1 MKKLLVG
8 PGSAWLSAVDLAIYW
23 VTEEIS
29 SETKKNNLTSV
40 SFPRRVN
47 CIGKYNTHCIR
58 LHLWTSWALHQHRV
72 DDGLSECAVP
82 FNSGQ
87 VVSWLVLAH
96 HALASLCCIIS
107 IRYTSIDLCVPR
119 YRATLLLPGPVTPQ
133 TIIPLQSNHHYV
145 ILFFIRVSTTVGP
158 SSVNDPTV
166 LVGVT
171 WPLCIQQVG
180 VSQKSAEQKKNHF
193 AYRLLRSTR
202 LVSIKG
208 KEGEM
213 SSTRQLP
220 LARPLSAYIWLKDR
234 S

>member
-1 MKKLLVG
+1 M
-8 PGSAWLSAVDLAIYW
+8 
-23 VTEEIS
+23 
-29 SETKKNNLTSV
+29 
-40 SFPRRVN
+40 
-47 CIGKYNTHCIR
+47 
-58 LHLWTSWALHQHRV
+58 

-171 WPLCIQQVG
+171 
-180 VSQKSAEQKKNHF
+180 
-193 AYRLLRSTR
+193 
-202 LVSIKG
+202 
-208 KEGEM
+208 
-213 SSTRQLP
+213 
-220 LARPLSAYIWLKDR
+220 
-234 S
+234 